1 MRVVLALTSL
11 TPSLYCASLL
21 YLNLSV
27 YLNTIH
33 GLEMAAWNNY
43 TIVSGLTRA
52 VSVDY
57 HFTQGYLYWTDQIT
71 DRITR

>member
-1 MRVVLALTSL
+1 MTLLSNAKLFIVDLK
-11 TPSLYCASLL
+11 TPWLVHT
-21 YLNLSV
+21 N
-27 YLNTIH
+27 LNTIN
-33 GLEMAAWNNY
+33 GLEMNTWNNY
-43 TIVSGLTRA
+43 TIISGLTGA